1 MLAGGEKFEII
12 ALLQNRTI
20 VGGDRIMRRALK
32 YLHKQVNHEYIVLCR
47 SKQTVRWRAILAISG
62 IH

>member
-20 VGGDRIMRRALK
+20 VGGNVQTNRWSVSCLIARA
-32 YLHKQVNHEYIVLCR
+32 
-47 SKQTVRWRAILAISG
+47 A
-62 IH
+62 